1 MKKAIRYSIAVCLF
15 SWAMFA
21 VVHWGIGIGADTP
34 TGFMV
39 FSTVYMF
46 FPLIT
51 ALVLQAIDKEKF
63 NHTGLVNFK
72 VRWSCVVAWLLP
84 VVMVFLCILIN
95 GMMPGVSLEYN
106 SEQLTNQYH
115 VPEDQQEMVREQ
127 MGQMPAYLMMVITLV
142 SGLVAGATVNAIAAF
157 GEEYGWRNYLVG
169 ALREVKFWKAA
180 LFIGIVWGIWHFPLI
195 LMGHNYPNEPYWGVL
210 LMVVFCVLAGVI
222 ELYFVLKSK
231 SMIVAAIMHGTI
243 NAVAGMTI
251 YFTLGGNDF
260 VNGMQGLSGFIVMGV
275 TILCIW
281 VYDKYIA
288 KENILRMT
296 LEESVGRG
304 IQDNVTM
311 TTDHDHDPLRV
322 ELGGQGLRLGSGL
335 PTDFLGSASKKE
347 RD

>member
-1 MKKAIRYSIAVCLF
+1 MKKAIRYSIIVCLF

-21 VVHWGIGIGADTP
+21 VVHRGFGIGADTP
-34 TGFMV
+34 TGLMA

-72 VRWSCVVAWLLP
+72 VSWTWVVAWLLP
-84 VVMVFLCILIN
+84 VVLVFLCILIN
-95 GMMPGVSLEYN
+95 GLMPGVSLEYN
-106 SEQLTNQYH
+106 SEQLINQYH
-115 VPEDQQEMVREQ
+115 VPENQQEMVREQ
-127 MGQMPAYLMMVITLV
+127 MGQMPAYLMMIITLV
-142 SGLVAGATVNAIAAF
+142 SGLAAGVTVNAIAAF

-180 LFIGIVWGIWHFPLI
+180 LFIGFVWGIWHFPLI
-195 LMGHNYPNEPYWGVL
+195 LMGHNYPNEPQWGVL

-260 VNGMQGLSGFIVMGV
+260 LNGMTGLSGFIVMVV
-275 TILCIW
+275 TIFCIW
-281 VYDKYIA
+281 IYDKYIS
-288 KENILRMT
+288 KDNILSMT
-296 LEESVGRG
+296 LGDSLGRG
-304 IQDNVTM
+304 IHDNVTM
-311 TTDHDHDPLRV
+311 TTDHDHLCV
-322 ELGGQGLRLGSGL
+322 ELGGQGLRSGSGSPIDSL
-335 PTDFLGSASKKE
+335 DPAYKKE